1 MRVSKSEDIEA
12 SRKSPSFLSHTATYA
27 VGSIARRLVGFVMLP
42 IYTRYLTP
50 ADYGVIGLLA
60 FSMAVFEPIFGARLG
75 RAIPKFYLE
84 TDDAHTKRAVIWGAL
99 GLTGA
104 VSAITMFG
112 IMGFRHSAAAFLF
125 GSQVYAL
132 ALGLFAVNLLSQPIE
147 QTGLSY
153 MRLQGRSRLVLVFS
167 LAKLALQLGLN
178 LLLVVYWRG
187 GVTGVVESGI
197 ISSTLTAIVV
207 TVYVAMNERPA
218 FDWQLTRRMLSFCWP
233 LWLSGIAGLYIGS
246 SGAMYLRVLD
256 SLSDVGRLEL
266 GLKLASTVGVL
277 LWAPFSQHWEPMS
290 FRYYHTVNG
299 ERKFQV
305 AFTALAAVM
314 IAGGLGVSI
323 FAEPVIRV
331 MAARPFQAAAGIVPV
346 LVLGFVLNRLSTFFN
361 FSFVVTG
368 HTKIHTLC
376 QYATAAVITVAY
388 LLLVPR
394 LGLMGAAYAQL
405 IGYAAGFGLMRL
417 LSRRYYDPGYRFVPF
432 MAFLWIAALAY
443 GVSTFASWRQGAFI
457 DLGAKSLAWGAAAAL
472 ITWTAVRSIASLDA
486 EALADLPRPLG
497 WVTRIAGVRGPARV

>member
-1 MRVSKSEDIEA
+1 MSKPEDIE
-12 SRKSPSFLSHTATYA
+12 SSKRSPSFLSHTATYA
-27 VGSIARRLVGFVMLP
+27 ISGIARRLVGFVMLP

-84 TDDAHTKRAVIWGAL
+84 TNDAHTRRAVIWGAL

-112 IMGFRHSAAAFLF
+112 IMGFRRSGAELLF
-125 GSQVYAL
+125 GNQVYAL

-147 QTGLSY
+147 GTGMAY
-153 MRLQGRSRLVLVFS
+153 IRLQGRSRLVLVLS
-167 LAKLALQLGLN
+167 LAKLALQLSLN
-178 LLLVVYWRG
+178 LLLVVCWRG
-187 GVTGVVESGI
+187 GVKGVIESGI
-197 ISSTLTAIVV
+197 ISSSLTAVVV

-218 FDWQLTRRMLSFCWP
+218 FDWQLTRRMLRFVWP

-246 SGAMYLRVLD
+246 SGAMYLRVFD

-266 GLKLASTVGVL
+266 GLKLAATVGFL

-290 FRYYHTVNG
+290 FRYYHAVNG

-323 FAEPVIRV
+323 FAEPLIRV
-331 MAARPFQAAAGIVPV
+331 MAAGPFQAAAGIVPM
-346 LVLGFVLNRLSTFFN
+346 LVLGFVFNRLSAFFN

-368 HTKIHTLC
+368 HTKVTALC
-376 QYATAAVITVAY
+376 QYATAVVITVAY
-388 LLLVPR
+388 LVLVPR
-394 LGLMGAAYAQL
+394 FGLVGAAYAQL
-405 IGYAAGFGLMRL
+405 IGYATGFGIMRVI
-417 LSRRYYDPGYRFVPF
+417 SRRYYDPGYRFVPF
-432 MAFLWIAALAY
+432 MTFLSIATIAY
-443 GVSTFASWRQGAFI
+443 VASTLASWQQGAVV
-457 DLGAKSLAWGAAAAL
+457 DLGAKSLAWVAAATL
-472 ITWTAVRSIASLDA
+472 ITWIAVRSIASLDV
-486 EALADLPRPLG
+486 EALADLPRPVA
-497 WVTRIAGVRGPARV
+497 WVTRIAGVRAATRV